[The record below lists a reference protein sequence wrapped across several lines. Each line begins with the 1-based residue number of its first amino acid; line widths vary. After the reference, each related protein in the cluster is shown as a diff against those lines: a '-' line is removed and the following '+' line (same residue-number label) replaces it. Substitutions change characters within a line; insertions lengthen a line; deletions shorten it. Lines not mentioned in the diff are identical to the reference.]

1 MRVLLHTL
9 RVHLARCL
17 ELRTISVEY
26 GERHLYGPEKERGVI
41 EIGIET
47 LIDTRSSAAVN
58 GRRRRRRIAV
68 QACVAI
74 VLLSVQYIVRLS
86 AR

>member
-26 GERHLYGPEKERGVI
+26 GERHLHGPEKERGVI
-41 EIGIET
+41 EIGIEIP
-47 LIDTRSSAAVN
+47 IDTRSSAAVN
-58 GRRRRRRIAV
+58 GRRRRRIAV